1 MGYLNSLSL
10 LKRSLLGFNI
20 NDKTL
25 GNALEALKNLEIDE
39 MSSNALQII
48 FNKVVVSSKD
58 LGKSESEK
66 QASAYKP
73 EPQKFENASTL
84 QMKYEDLK
92 KSSEQEVQRLN
103 NHIKALMQKL
113 DDFKD
118 AKRGEKSQKYACVD
132 GKGSPRHSRRR
143 TR

>member
-1 MGYLNSLSL
+1 MIDQGKDMGYLNSLSL
-10 LKRSLLGFNI
+10 LKRTLLGFNI

-39 MSSNALQII
+39 TTSNALQII

-58 LGKSESEK
+58 MGKSQSEK
-66 QASAYKP
+66 QASSYKP
-73 EPQKFENASTL
+73 EPEKFENASAL

-103 NHIKALMQKL
+103 GHIKALMQKME
-113 DDFKD
+113 DFKD
-118 AKRGEKSQKYACVD
+118 AKRGEKSQK
-132 GKGSPRHSRRR
+132 
-143 TR
+143 